1 MSKFKPKLK
10 ALLSTAEAA
19 ILKAGETHA
28 ESAFIST
35 GQGNYKPQ
43 GSQSFS
49 SGWPQK

>member
-1 MSKFKPKLK
+1 MSKFKRKLK

-19 ILKAGETHA
+19 ILKPAETHA

-43 GSQSFS
+43 GSLS
-49 SGWPQK
+49 